1 MNNKLFQ
8 VTNGKIYE
16 INVSTGIQTEKATL
30 GYDAFTD
37 VLVYG
42 TNIAIIVSP

>member
-1 MNNKLFQ
+1 MNSKLFQ
-8 VTNGKIYE
+8 ITNSKIYE
-16 INVSTGIQTEKATL
+16 INVDTGVQTEKATL

-42 TNIAIIVSP
+42 TNIAIITSP